1 MKNAHG
7 SWFGAVLLVVAGA
20 AIGIA
25 LSSSLQAPPIVTSH
39 ERCEATSSLLRAEI
53 EALQRA
59 ASDRPLPADSLIAS
73 RDLLEELAR
82 EREDEKLADEASPEE
97 LANCIETP
105 LVLSA
110 SWLSKRF
117 PESYAGISPEE
128 ALYLR
133 TLHWKG
139 DPPTDEELAHIGKLE
154 HLVSLS
160 VGGTR
165 VTDAGLGHLAS
176 LTKLRDIDLGG
187 ASISRAGIES
197 LPRESLR
204 NVHVQD
210 STLTDDDLAA
220 FERFPALKKVKLD
233 RTKVTDAGILALVR
247 CSTLRHLEL
256 DQTGITSA
264 GVRDLLRR
272 SPSLRRV
279 EVRGTAM
286 TQDDATELQR
296 EFPNV
301 EIVYQDLTVAF
312 RLGH

>member
-1 MKNAHG
+1 MKKPRG

-25 LSSSLQAPPIVTSH
+25 VSHSLQPPPIVTSH
-39 ERCEATSSLLRAEI
+39 ERCEATSSRLRAEI

-73 RDLLEELAR
+73 RDLLEERAR
-82 EREDEKLADEASPEE
+82 AREDERLSEDASPEVPVIP
-97 LANCIETP
+97 IEWP
-105 LVLSA
+105 LVQCA
-110 SWLSKRF
+110 AWLAERF
-117 PESYAGISPEE
+117 PESYAGISPDE

-133 TLHWKG
+133 SLEWKG
-139 DPPTDEELAHIGKLE
+139 EPPTDEELAFIGELE

-160 VGGTR
+160 VGGEH
-165 VTDAGLGHLAS
+165 VTDAGLGHLSS
-176 LTKLRDIDLGG
+176 LTKLRDLDLGG
-187 ASISRAGIES
+187 ASITRAGIES
-197 LPRESLR
+197 LPRESLQ

-210 STLTDDDLAA
+210 STLTDDDLTA
-220 FERFPALKKVKLD
+220 FERFPALRKIKLD
-233 RTKVTDAGILALVR
+233 RTKVTDAGILALGR
-247 CSTLRHLEL
+247 CQALQHLEL

-264 GVRDLLRR
+264 GVRALLRR

-286 TQDDATELQR
+286 TQEDAAELER
-296 EFPNV
+296 EFPDV

-312 RLGH
+312 RLGR